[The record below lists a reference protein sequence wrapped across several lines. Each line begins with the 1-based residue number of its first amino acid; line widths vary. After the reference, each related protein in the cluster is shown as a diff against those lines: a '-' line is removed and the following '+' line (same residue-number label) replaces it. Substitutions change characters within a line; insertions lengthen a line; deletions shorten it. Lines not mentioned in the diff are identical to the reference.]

1 MRPTYGSVPG
11 LDVPVPKIIV
21 GTDRVQT
28 RLWRV
33 LPARRARRAWLKL
46 FDAALDMG
54 CTAFDTACSYR
65 GGDAE
70 HLLGSWLGEGAMR
83 HEVIIVTKG
92 GMPRPGRPPGLSP
105 EAVAAD
111 LETSLRRLRRDSVDL
126 YLLHRDDPDADV
138 AALVEALASHQRAGK
153 IKAYGF
159 SNWDLARVAS
169 AVAEARSRGLPPP
182 SALSP
187 QLSLASWR
195 AAPWKGLTSLSGT
208 DAEARASREWVRAQG
223 LAVLAYSPLG
233 RGFFG
238 LTTRA
243 DLATRGPRE
252 ARWRAA
258 YDSPSNFAR
267 LARAQ
272 ELARAKGRTTP
283 EVALA
288 YVLGQPCNTF
298 AVVGVKDAEKL
309 AACVSACHLTL
320 APAEMRWLETGM
332 HHRDG
337 R

>member
-11 LDVPVPKIIV
+11 LDVPMPRIIV

-33 LPARRARRAWLKL
+33 MPARRARRAWLTL

-70 HLLGSWLGEGAMR
+70 LLLGRWLAESAIR

-92 GMPRPGRPPGLSP
+92 GMPRRGCRSGLSA
-105 EAVAAD
+105 EAVTAD

-126 YLLHRDDPDADV
+126 YLLHRDDADADV
-138 AALVEALASHQRAGK
+138 VALVEMLASHHRAGK

-159 SNWDLARVAS
+159 SNWDVVRVAS
-169 AVAEARSRGLPPP
+169 AVAAAHSRGLPSP
-182 SALSP
+182 SVLSP
-187 QLSLASWR
+187 QMSLASWR
-195 AAPWKGLTSLSGT
+195 VAPWKGLTSLSGS
-208 DAEARASREWVRAQG
+208 DPEARRAREWVRAQG
-223 LAVLAYSPLG
+223 LAVFAYSPLG

-238 LTTRA
+238 LRTRA
-243 DLATRGPRE
+243 DLNMRGPRDP
-252 ARWRAA
+252 RWRAA
-258 YDSPSNFAR
+258 YDSPSNFAC

-272 ELARAKGRTTP
+272 ELGRARGATAP
-283 EVALA
+283 EIALA

-309 AACVSACHLTL
+309 AACVSACRLTL
-320 APAEMRWLETGM
+320 TASEMRWLETGV
-332 HHRDG
+332 HHESSE
-337 R
+337 